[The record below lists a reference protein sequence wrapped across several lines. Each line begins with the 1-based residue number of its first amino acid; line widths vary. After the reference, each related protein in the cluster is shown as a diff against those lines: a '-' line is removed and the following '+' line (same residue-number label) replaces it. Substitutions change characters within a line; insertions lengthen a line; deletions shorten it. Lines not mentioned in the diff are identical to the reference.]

1 MVRFKDAYAV
11 CRVEW
16 KGGRAAEPPGE
27 AALLAGLRGGVG
39 AAFGAAG
46 LARAQAA
53 LQVKFFDARSGVFVL
68 RCDRADFRRVWASAT
83 LLTELCRT
91 TCAVRV
97 VRRSGSLRA
106 CKAAARAEL
115 ADRLAALG
123 AGAEALRA
131 AHAQVD
137 AISL

>member
-1 MVRFKDAYAV
+1 MVRFKNAYAV

-53 LQVKFFDARSGVFVL
+53 LQVKFFDARVRMYGFVTPDGSDEDIWFH
-68 RCDRADFRRVWASAT
+68 RNYVKKGNKVC
-83 LLTELCRT
+83 LLSITR
-91 TCAVRV
+91 
-97 VRRSGSLRA
+97 
-106 CKAAARAEL
+106 
-115 ADRLAALG
+115 
-123 AGAEALRA
+123 
-131 AHAQVD
+131 
-137 AISL
+137 